1 MKPITSVMERSWSVR
16 GRILAV
22 REAVE
27 ELYDAARPL
36 RTDQAAAAVSPGFND
51 PQSLIGGA
59 HHETQLRH
67 LASQLGVL
75 DVDPLLCHLNR
86 AETRVNCAHKRKRGP
101 EQGRVLKLISIITL

>member
-1 MKPITSVMERSWSVR
+1 MKPITSGWKEAGLCVS
-16 GRILAV
+16 LAV

-59 HHETQLRH
+59 CHETQLRQFAPQ
-67 LASQLGVL
+67 LRVLGV
-75 DVDPLLCHLNR
+75 DPILLCHLI
-86 AETRVNCAHKRKRGP
+86 CAGNRKRGP
-101 EQGRVLKLISIITL
+101 EQAASES